1 MIKKFKS
8 IQSQFLVINIL
19 IIILALGIVGITIS
33 YQVNTQVKKDYIS
46 NSQEQMK
53 LAERSIKIFYD
64 QIDKNINMLSC
75 NPLIIQVNKDNIT
88 SYINTTK
95 ATQMT
100 PSKNGTIEREIYN
113 IFEQYAK
120 SHPGTMYVYLATKY
134 GGFVNWPEC
143 TISKQYDPTSK
154 EWYQKGL
161 KGNGTI
167 IRTAP
172 YKDDTGSM
180 IISNVRSL
188 TDSNGNVL
196 GTIGIDVE
204 QSVISN
210 MLNKMKIGRTGFSM
224 LIHNKGMVMAD
235 GNNSSNNF
243 KNIKEVN
250 IPGIE
255 KALSKDLNSFHV
267 TINKKKYIGSTYKLN
282 NTDWILASFMSE
294 NELLSSARRIS
305 AIIVVIS
312 IFMLILTVIL
322 INIITKQI
330 TSPIIKSS
338 KHLEILASGNFSQEL
353 DCELLSRKDE
363 IGIIT
368 NGINNMKNSLINLV
382 VSIKNESSAI
392 EQKVNNVVENVQI
405 LDSDLQEI
413 SATTEELAASMEE
426 TSAVSEEM
434 SATSQQMEVSINSIA
449 QRSEKGVAAANEI
462 NKRAT
467 VIKENTNIAQKKATN
482 ILLHTKD
489 ELQKAIEDSKVVDEI
504 NILSESIMQITE
516 KTNLL
521 ALNAAIEAARAG
533 EYGKGF
539 SVVAEEIRKLA
550 EQSKDTVLKIQSVTT
565 NVISSVNNLS
575 TNATNLLDFVSK
587 DVINDYKVMLDVSE
601 KYNEDAKFIDELVSE
616 ISATSEELLSSVQ
629 EVLGAINNVAV
640 AANDGASGTTN
651 IADRVSKV
659 NYKSKDVMQEVLK
672 SKESTD
678 KLQQEVDKFKM

>member
-1 MIKKFKS
+1 MKKFKS
-8 IQSQFLVINIL
+8 IQTKFLFITIL
-19 IIILALGIVGITIS
+19 IIILALATVGITIG
-33 YQVNTQVKKDYIS
+33 YQVNNQVKKDYIN

-53 LAERSIKIFYD
+53 LAERSIRIFYE
-64 QIDKNINMLSC
+64 QIDRNINMLAS
-75 NPLIIQVNKDNIT
+75 NPLIIQANKDNIT
-88 SYINTTK
+88 SYINTTE

-100 PSKNGTIEREIYN
+100 PSKNGPIESGIYN
-113 IFEQYAK
+113 VFEQYAK
-120 SHPGTMYVYLATKY
+120 SHPGTMFVYLATKY
-134 GGFVNWPEC
+134 GGYVNWPEC
-143 TISKQYDPTSK
+143 TISKQYDPTPK
-154 EWYQKGL
+154 EWYQKAL
-161 KGNGTI
+161 KANGTI

-172 YKDDTGSM
+172 YKADTGSM
-180 IISNVRSL
+180 VISNVRSL

-204 QSVISN
+204 QSVISS
-210 MLNKMKIGRTGFSM
+210 MLSKMKIGKTGFSM
-224 LIHNKGMVMAD
+224 LIHNTGMVMAD
-235 GNNSSNNF
+235 GYNANNNF
-243 KNIKEVN
+243 KNIKDVN

-255 KALSKDLNSFHV
+255 KVLSKDLKSFKV
-267 TINKKKYIGSTYKLN
+267 TIDKEQYIGSTHKID

-294 NELLSSARRIS
+294 NELLSSAKRIS
-305 AIIVVIS
+305 SIILVIS
-312 IFMLILTVIL
+312 IFMLVLTFIL

-338 KHLEILASGNFSQEL
+338 KHLEILASGDFSQEL
-353 DCELLSRKDE
+353 DCRLLSREDE
-363 IGIIT
+363 IGTIT
-368 NGINNMKNSLINLV
+368 NGINNMRSSLMNLV

-392 EQKVNNVVENVQI
+392 EQKVSNIVDNVQI

-434 SATSQQMEVSINSIA
+434 SATSQQMELSIDSIA
-449 QRSEKGVAAANEI
+449 EKSEKGAIAANEI
-462 NKRAT
+462 SKRAT
-467 VIKENTNIAQKKATN
+467 MIKENTDIAQKKAAN

-489 ELQKAIEDSKVVDEI
+489 QLQQAIEDSKVVDEI

-516 KTNLL
+516 QTDLL

-550 EQSKDTVLKIQSVTT
+550 EQSKATVLKIQSVTT
-565 NVISSVNNLS
+565 NVVSSVNNLS
-575 TNATNLLDFVSK
+575 TNATNLLDFVST
-587 DVINDYKVMLDVSE
+587 DVANDYEVMLDVSE
-601 KYNEDAKFIDELVSE
+601 KYNEDAKFIDELVAE
-616 ISATSEELLSSVQ
+616 ISSTSEELLSSVQ

-651 IADRVSKV
+651 IADRVNKV
-659 NYKSKDVMQEVLK
+659 NCKSTEVMEEVLK

-678 KLQQEVDKFKM
+678 KLQQEVHKFKI

>member
-1 MIKKFKS
+1 MKKFKS
-8 IQSQFLVINIL
+8 IQTKFLFITIL
-19 IIILALGIVGITIS
+19 IIILALATVGITIG
-33 YQVNTQVKKDYIS
+33 YQVNNQVKKDYIN

-53 LAERSIKIFYD
+53 LAERSIRIFYE
-64 QIDKNINMLSC
+64 QIDRNINMLAS
-75 NPLIIQVNKDNIT
+75 NPLIIQANKDNIT
-88 SYINTTK
+88 SYINTTE

-100 PSKNGTIEREIYN
+100 PSKNGPIESGIYN
-113 IFEQYAK
+113 VFEQYAK
-120 SHPGTMYVYLATKY
+120 SHPGTMFVYLATKY
-134 GGFVNWPEC
+134 GGYVNWPEC
-143 TISKQYDPTSK
+143 TISKQYDPTPK
-154 EWYQKGL
+154 EWYQKAL
-161 KGNGTI
+161 KANGTI

-172 YKDDTGSM
+172 YKADTGSM
-180 IISNVRSL
+180 VISNVRSL

-204 QSVISN
+204 QSVISS
-210 MLNKMKIGRTGFSM
+210 MLSKMKIGKTGFSM
-224 LIHNKGMVMAD
+224 LIHNTGMVMAD
-235 GNNSSNNF
+235 GYNATNNF
-243 KNIKEVN
+243 KNIKDVN

-255 KALSKDLNSFHV
+255 KVLSKDLKSFKV
-267 TINKKKYIGSTYKLN
+267 TIDKEQYIGSTHKID

-294 NELLSSARRIS
+294 NELLSSAKRIS
-305 AIIVVIS
+305 SIILVIS
-312 IFMLILTVIL
+312 IFMLVLTFIL

-338 KHLEILASGNFSQEL
+338 KHLEILASGDFSQEL
-353 DCELLSRKDE
+353 DCRLLSREDE
-363 IGIIT
+363 IGTIT
-368 NGINNMKNSLINLV
+368 NGINNMRSSLMNLV

-392 EQKVNNVVENVQI
+392 EQKVSNIVDNVQI

-434 SATSQQMEVSINSIA
+434 SATSQQMELSIDSIA
-449 QRSEKGVAAANEI
+449 EKSEKGAIAANEI
-462 NKRAT
+462 SKRAT
-467 VIKENTNIAQKKATN
+467 MIKENTDIAQKKAAN

-489 ELQKAIEDSKVVDEI
+489 QLQQAIEDSKVVDEI

-516 KTNLL
+516 QTDLL

-550 EQSKDTVLKIQSVTT
+550 EQSKATVLKIQSVTT
-565 NVISSVNNLS
+565 NVVSSVNNLS
-575 TNATNLLDFVSK
+575 TNATNLLDFVST
-587 DVINDYKVMLDVSE
+587 DVANDYEVMLDVSE
-601 KYNEDAKFIDELVSE
+601 KYNEDAKFIDELVAE
-616 ISATSEELLSSVQ
+616 ISSTSEELLSSVQ

-651 IADRVSKV
+651 IADRVNKV
-659 NYKSKDVMQEVLK
+659 NCKSTEVMEEVLK

-678 KLQQEVDKFKM
+678 KLQQEVHKFKI

>member
-8 IQSQFLVINIL
+8 IQTKFLFITIL
-19 IIILALGIVGITIS
+19 IIILALATVGITIG
-33 YQVNTQVKKDYIS
+33 YQVNNQVKKDYIN

-53 LAERSIKIFYD
+53 LAERSIRIFYE
-64 QIDKNINMLSC
+64 QIDRNINMLAS
-75 NPLIIQVNKDNIT
+75 NPLIIQANKDNIT
-88 SYINTTK
+88 SYINTTE

-100 PSKNGTIEREIYN
+100 PSKNGPIESGIYN
-113 IFEQYAK
+113 VFEQYAK
-120 SHPGTMYVYLATKY
+120 SHPGTMFVYLATKY
-134 GGFVNWPEC
+134 GGYVNWPEC
-143 TISKQYDPTSK
+143 TISKQYDPTPK
-154 EWYQKGL
+154 EWYQKAL
-161 KGNGTI
+161 KANGTI

-172 YKDDTGSM
+172 YKADTGSM
-180 IISNVRSL
+180 VISNVRSL

-204 QSVISN
+204 QSVISS
-210 MLNKMKIGRTGFSM
+210 MLSKMKIGKTGFSM
-224 LIHNKGMVMAD
+224 LIHNTGMVMAD
-235 GNNSSNNF
+235 GYNANNNF
-243 KNIKEVN
+243 KNIKDVN

-255 KALSKDLNSFHV
+255 KVLSKDLKSFKV
-267 TINKKKYIGSTYKLN
+267 TIDKEQYIGSTHKID

-294 NELLSSARRIS
+294 NELLSSAKRIS
-305 AIIVVIS
+305 SIILVIS
-312 IFMLILTVIL
+312 IFMLVLTFIL

-338 KHLEILASGNFSQEL
+338 KHLEILASGDFSQEL
-353 DCELLSRKDE
+353 DCRLLSREDE
-363 IGIIT
+363 IGTIT
-368 NGINNMKNSLINLV
+368 NGINNMRSSLMNLV

-392 EQKVNNVVENVQI
+392 EQKVSNIVDNVQI

-434 SATSQQMEVSINSIA
+434 SATSQQMELSIDSIA
-449 QRSEKGVAAANEI
+449 EKSEKGAIAANEI
-462 NKRAT
+462 SKRAT
-467 VIKENTNIAQKKATN
+467 MIKENTDIAQKKAAN

-489 ELQKAIEDSKVVDEI
+489 QLQQAIEDSKVVDEI

-516 KTNLL
+516 QTDLL

-550 EQSKDTVLKIQSVTT
+550 EQSKATVLKIQSVTT
-565 NVISSVNNLS
+565 NVVSSVNNLS
-575 TNATNLLDFVSK
+575 TNATNLLDFVST
-587 DVINDYKVMLDVSE
+587 DVANDYEVMLDVSE
-601 KYNEDAKFIDELVSE
+601 KYNEDAKFIDELVAE
-616 ISATSEELLSSVQ
+616 ISSTSEELLSSVQ

-651 IADRVSKV
+651 IADRVNKV
-659 NYKSKDVMQEVLK
+659 NCKSTEVMEEVLK

-678 KLQQEVDKFKM
+678 KLQQEVHKFKI

>member
-8 IQSQFLVINIL
+8 IQTKFLFITIL
-19 IIILALGIVGITIS
+19 IIILALATVGITIG
-33 YQVNTQVKKDYIS
+33 YQVNNQVKKDYIN

-53 LAERSIKIFYD
+53 LAERSIRIFYE
-64 QIDKNINMLSC
+64 QIDRNINMLAS
-75 NPLIIQVNKDNIT
+75 NPLIIQANKDNIT
-88 SYINTTK
+88 SYINTTE

-100 PSKNGTIEREIYN
+100 PSKNGPIESGIYN
-113 IFEQYAK
+113 VFEQYAK
-120 SHPGTMYVYLATKY
+120 SHPGTMFVYLATKY
-134 GGFVNWPEC
+134 GGYVNWPEC
-143 TISKQYDPTSK
+143 TISKQYDPTPK
-154 EWYQKGL
+154 EWYQKAL
-161 KGNGTI
+161 KANGTI

-172 YKDDTGSM
+172 YKADTGSM
-180 IISNVRSL
+180 VISNVRSL

-204 QSVISN
+204 QSVISS
-210 MLNKMKIGRTGFSM
+210 MLSKMKIGKTGFSM
-224 LIHNKGMVMAD
+224 LIHNTGMVMAD
-235 GNNSSNNF
+235 GYNATNNF
-243 KNIKEVN
+243 KNIKDVN

-255 KALSKDLNSFHV
+255 KVLSKDLKSFKV
-267 TINKKKYIGSTYKLN
+267 TIDKEQYIGSTHKID

-294 NELLSSARRIS
+294 NELLSSAKRIS
-305 AIIVVIS
+305 SIILVIS
-312 IFMLILTVIL
+312 IFMLVLTFIL

-338 KHLEILASGNFSQEL
+338 KHLEILASGDFSQEL
-353 DCELLSRKDE
+353 DCRLLSREDE
-363 IGIIT
+363 IGTIT
-368 NGINNMKNSLINLV
+368 NGINNMRSSLMNLV

-392 EQKVNNVVENVQI
+392 EQKVSNIVDNVQI

-434 SATSQQMEVSINSIA
+434 SATSQQMELSIDSIA
-449 QRSEKGVAAANEI
+449 EKSEKGAIAANEI
-462 NKRAT
+462 SKRAT
-467 VIKENTNIAQKKATN
+467 MIKENTDIAQKKAAN

-489 ELQKAIEDSKVVDEI
+489 QLQQAIEDSKVVDEI

-516 KTNLL
+516 QTDLL

-550 EQSKDTVLKIQSVTT
+550 EQSKATVLKIQSVTT
-565 NVISSVNNLS
+565 NVVSSVNNLS
-575 TNATNLLDFVSK
+575 TNATNLLDFVST
-587 DVINDYKVMLDVSE
+587 DVANDYEVMLDVSE
-601 KYNEDAKFIDELVSE
+601 KYNEDAKFIDELVAE
-616 ISATSEELLSSVQ
+616 ISSTSEELLSSVQ

-651 IADRVSKV
+651 IADRVNKV
-659 NYKSKDVMQEVLK
+659 NCKSTEVMEEVLK

-678 KLQQEVDKFKM
+678 KLQQEVHKFKI